1 MGLFAIQEYIFLGQ
15 QYIFVHELTLI
26 QFTRPIDQSSRAR
39 TTGAEMASTAVG
51 ARKTLRSLDR
61 NFKIS
66 RAEEYRKTASSLS
79 V

>member
-26 QFTRPIDQSSRAR
+26 QFTPIDQSSRAR